1 MTELA
6 CIGHWYTDLLYL
18 APVLVMGGFVGRDKL
33 KTRRDERRAQRSPGP
48 SAAAATA
55 RVNSAPARSSVPL

>member
-18 APVLVMGGFVGRDKL
+18 VPVLVMGGFVGRDKL
-33 KTRRDERRAQRSPGP
+33 RTRRRERRDQRS
-48 SAAAATA
+48 SAASTA

>member
-18 APVLVMGGFVGRDKL
+18 VPVLVMAGFVGRDKL
-33 KTRRDERRAQRSPGP
+33 RSRKCERNDSRRVAVG
-48 SAAAATA
+48 
-55 RVNSAPARSSVPL
+55 SAPGRAVP

>member
-18 APVLVMGGFVGRDKL
+18 VPVLLMGVFVLRDKIRT
-33 KTRRDERRAQRSPGP
+33 KRRAAQASSS

-55 RVNSAPARSSVPL
+55 RVKRSPARSKVPL

>member
-18 APVLVMGGFVGRDKL
+18 VPVLLMGGLVARDKL
-33 KTRRDERRAQRSPGP
+33 RTRLAQRRSVSSRLSKPAP
-48 SAAAATA
+48 
-55 RVNSAPARSSVPL
+55 RVQ